1 MRILLV
7 LAIILNFSSAFA
19 LDPKFA
25 VGGGLTFN
33 KVETDEDLESGIK
46 EELSAGINVGVRV
59 LAPINEQ
66 LSLRTGAYLQ
76 EKSAKYSFED
86 SGFEGDVT
94 ARLIS
99 AAIPLNLQYQ
109 FNEWVSAFGGYV
121 LDYNINAYCNGGGDV
136 DSCSVGYNK
145 QIVHN
150 ATLGA
155 SIKGN
160 DKIDV
165 DVSYQHGIS
174 DVFEK
179 IKIHTFLAQ
188 VFVKF

>member
-25 VGGGLTFN
+25 IGGGLTFN

-46 EELSAGINVGVRV
+46 EELSAGINVGARV

-66 LSLRTGAYLQ
+66 LSVRTGAYLQ
-76 EKSAKYSFED
+76 EKSAKYSFDD

-99 AAIPLNLQYQ
+99 AAIPLNLQFQ
-109 FNEWVSAFGGYV
+109 FNEWISAFGGYV
-121 LDYNINAYCNGGGDV
+121 LDYNINAYCNAGGDV
-136 DSCSVGYNK
+136 DSCTVGHYK
-145 QIVHN
+145 QVVHN

-174 DVFEK
+174 DVFED